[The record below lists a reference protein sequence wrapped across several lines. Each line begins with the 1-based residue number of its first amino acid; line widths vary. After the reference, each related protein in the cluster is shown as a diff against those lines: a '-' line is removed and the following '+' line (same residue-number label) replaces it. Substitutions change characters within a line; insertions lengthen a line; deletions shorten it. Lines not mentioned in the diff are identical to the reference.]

1 MASIGKIS
9 GLCADYSKSTLN
21 GRPYDRIYERM
32 LNGQDFRFN
41 EMMKRGGI
49 PCELGHPTDFGPDGV
64 PRTET
69 DPTKIAV
76 ILTEVKKGG
85 PQKLVASGDIMDTPN
100 GRIFKTLSE
109 FYTFGLSSRGSYE
122 VEDDSPVEG
131 PGGWNQDSYVFKG
144 YDLVLLPSNSG
155 SELSVTE
162 GLSSSKPKLIKVARE
177 SIDVNRLAEASNVS
191 EDQVN
196 QALDQLFA
204 IKSIPEKSE
213 EIDMRDVKDEIISLD
228 EEKTPEAEVEEV
240 IEEDGDVTEV
250 SGDEEDK
257 NTALITDGGEV
268 DKIKADL
275 QKALEQVEEL
285 TKKREE
291 DGIELSNRDAEIV
304 KLTSDKEGL
313 QTELDERIAETEELE
328 EKFEALQG
336 MTSKLLESYRK
347 AKEIF
352 EKGQEGP
359 SEKEKEL
366 SSELEEVKAREKQAN
381 ESLEQTKKLLAL
393 SRKEVLSAKESLI
406 DLYSTSLG
414 ISKAALEST
423 LGKHYQ
429 IKNIR
434 AAAESLAQTAARIP
448 TRPVMPVV
456 TKRAAATE
464 SFQAQDE
471 VERELMAQMKN
482 NF

>member
-76 ILTEVKKGG
+76 ILTEVKRGG

-144 YDLVLLPSNSG
+144 YDLVLLPSNAG

-162 GLSSSKPKLIKVARE
+162 GLETPKSKVVRVARE

-196 QALDQLFA
+196 QALDQLFS
-204 IKSIPEKSE
+204 IKGTPGKSE
-213 EIDMRDVKDEIISLD
+213 EMTMSKAIDELD
-228 EEKTPEAEVEEV
+228 LEKTEEDVIENPEADEVTADGVDGEENQ
-240 IEEDGDVTEV
+240 T
-250 SGDEEDK
+250 
-257 NTALITDGGEV
+257 TFITDGEEV

-275 QKALEQVEEL
+275 QKALEQIEEL

-291 DGIELSNRDAEIV
+291 DGVELSNRDAEIA

-313 QTELDERIAETEELE
+313 QAELDERISESEELL

-347 AKEIF
+347 AKEVF
-352 EKGQEGP
+352 ESGKESV

-366 SSELEEVKAREKQAN
+366 SSELEEARAREKQAT
-381 ESLEQTKKLLAL
+381 ESLEQTKKLLAMY
-393 SRKEVLSAKESLI
+393 RKETLSAKESLI
-406 DLYSTSLG
+406 ELYSTSLG
-414 ISKAALEST
+414 ISSAALKST
-423 LGKHYQ
+423 LGKQYKVSN
-429 IKNIR
+429 IK
-434 AAAESLAQTAARIP
+434 AAAESLAQTAARLP
-448 TRPVMPVV
+448 SRPVMPVV
-456 TKRAAATE
+456 TKRASATE

-482 NF
+482 DF

>member
-1 MASIGKIS
+1 
-9 GLCADYSKSTLN
+9 
-21 GRPYDRIYERM
+21 
-32 LNGQDFRFN
+32 
-41 EMMKRGGI
+41 MKRGGI

-122 VEDDSPVEG
+122 VEDDTPVEG

-162 GLSSSKPKLIKVARE
+162 GLETPKNKVVRVARE

-196 QALDQLFA
+196 QALDQLFTV
-204 IKSIPEKSE
+204 KGIPEKSE
-213 EIDMRDVKDEIISLD
+213 EMTMSQVADELD
-228 EEKTPEAEVEEV
+228 LQNPVEENSDDLLP
-240 IEEDGDVTEV
+240 EEVV
-250 SGDEEDK
+250 DELPEE
-257 NTALITDGGEV
+257 NNEGLEENQPTSITDGGEV

-291 DGIELSNRDAEIV
+291 DGVELSNRDAEIA

-313 QTELDERIAETEELE
+313 QTELDERIAESEELL

-366 SSELEEVKAREKQAN
+366 SSELEEVKAKEKQAT
-381 ESLEQTKKLLAL
+381 ESLEQTRKLLAM
-393 SRKEVLSAKESLI
+393 SRRETLAAKESLI
-406 DLYSTSLG
+406 ELYSTSLG
-414 ISKAALEST
+414 ISQSALRST
-423 LGKHYQ
+423 LGKQYPVSG
-429 IKNIR
+429 IK
-434 AAAESLAQTAARIP
+434 AAAESLAQTAARLP
-448 TRPVMPVV
+448 SRT
-456 TKRAAATE
+456 RAAGTRRG
-464 SFQAQDE
+464 STRQTCRTRRKD
-471 VERELMAQMKN
+471 RCSWRN
-482 NF
+482 NPPSRRPLRCTSPSCDHRTS

>member
-1 MASIGKIS
+1 MSSIGKIS

-76 ILTEVKKGG
+76 ILTKVERGG
-85 PQKLVASGDIMDTPN
+85 PKKLVASGDIMDTPN

-131 PGGWNQDSYVFKG
+131 PDGWNQDSYVFKG
-144 YDLVLLPSNSG
+144 YDLVLLPSNAG

-162 GLSSSKPKLIKVARE
+162 GLETPKNKVVKVARE

-196 QALDQLFA
+196 EALDQLFKIDDSPVKSKEIGMSD
-204 IKSIPEKSE
+204 IKEELGLTETDEKPDDVVE
-213 EIDMRDVKDEIISLD
+213 ETHEDGSDLEENSPTLITNGDGVDEIR
-228 EEKTPEAEVEEV
+228 
-240 IEEDGDVTEV
+240 
-250 SGDEEDK
+250 
-257 NTALITDGGEV
+257 
-268 DKIKADL
+268 ADL
-275 QKALEQVEEL
+275 QKALEQIEEL

-291 DGIELSNRDAEIV
+291 DGIELSNRDAEIT

-313 QTELDERIAETEELE
+313 QTELDERIAESEELM
-328 EKFEALQG
+328 EKFEALQS
-336 MTSKLLESYRK
+336 MTYKLLESYRK

-352 EKGQEGP
+352 ENGQNGH
-359 SEKEKEL
+359 SEKEEEL
-366 SSELEEVKAREKQAN
+366 SLELGKAKDRERQAN
-381 ESLEQTKKLLAL
+381 ESLEKTKKLLLA
-393 SRKEVLSAKESLI
+393 SRKETLDAKESLI
-406 DLYSTSLG
+406 ELYSTSLG
-414 ISKAALEST
+414 ISQTALRST
-423 LGKHYQ
+423 LGKQYQ
-429 IKNIR
+429 VKSIR
-434 AAAESLAQTAARIP
+434 AAAESLAQTAARCSA
-448 TRPVMPVV
+448 RPAIPVV
-456 TKRAAATE
+456 TKRAVATE

>member
-76 ILTEVKKGG
+76 ILTEVKRGG
-85 PQKLVASGDIMDTPN
+85 PQKLVASGDIVDTPN

-144 YDLVLLPSNSG
+144 YDLVLLPSNAG

-162 GLSSSKPKLIKVARE
+162 GLETKKNKVVKVARE

-204 IKSIPEKSE
+204 IKGTPGKSE
-213 EIDMRDVKDEIISLD
+213 EMTMDQAIDELD
-228 EEKTPEAEVEEV
+228 LKE
-240 IEEDGDVTEV
+240 IEEDVTESPEADDVTEDDGQ
-250 SGDEEDK
+250 SKE
-257 NTALITDGGEV
+257 NQTASITDGEEV
-268 DKIKADL
+268 DKIRVDL

-285 TKKREE
+285 TRMREE
-291 DGIELSNRDAEIV
+291 DGVELSNRDAEIA

-313 QTELDERIAETEELE
+313 QAELDERISESEELL

-347 AKEIF
+347 AKEVF
-352 EKGQEGP
+352 ESGKESV

-366 SSELEEVKAREKQAN
+366 SSELEKAREKERQAT
-381 ESLEQTKKLLAL
+381 ESLEQTKKLLAMA
-393 SRKEVLSAKESLI
+393 RRETLSAKESLI
-406 DLYSTSLG
+406 ELYSTSLG
-414 ISKAALEST
+414 ISSAALKST
-423 LGKHYQ
+423 LGKQYQ
-429 IKNIR
+429 VSNIK
-434 AAAESLAQTAARIP
+434 AAAESLAQTAARLP
-448 TRPVMPVV
+448 SRPVMPVV

>member
-85 PQKLVASGDIMDTPN
+85 PKKLIASGDIMDTPN

-122 VEDDSPVEG
+122 VEDDTPVEG

-162 GLSSSKPKLIKVARE
+162 GLETPKNKVVRVARE

-196 QALDQLFA
+196 QALDQLFTV
-204 IKSIPEKSE
+204 KGVPEKSE
-213 EIDMRDVKDEIISLD
+213 EVLMSQVEDKLNLETSPEEESESLV
-228 EEKTPEAEVEEV
+228 VEETENTV
-240 IEEDGDVTEV
+240 EEQPEEQEGDQPA
-250 SGDEEDK
+250 S
-257 NTALITDGGEV
+257 ITDGEEV

-275 QKALEQVEEL
+275 QKALEKVEEL
-285 TKKREE
+285 TKKSEE

-304 KLTSDKEGL
+304 KLTSDRDGL
-313 QTELDERIAETEELE
+313 QAELDERIAESEELL

-336 MTSKLLESYRK
+336 MATKLLESYRK

-352 EKGQEGP
+352 DKGQEGP

-366 SSELEEVKAREKQAN
+366 SSELEKVKERERQAT
-381 ESLEQTKKLLAL
+381 ESLEQTKKLLSA
-393 SRKEVLSAKESLI
+393 SRKETLAAKESLI
-406 DLYSTSLG
+406 ELYSTSLG
-414 ISKAALEST
+414 ISSTALKTT
-423 LGKHYQ
+423 LGKQYQ
-429 IKNIR
+429 VKNIK
-434 AAAESLAQTAARIP
+434 AAAESLAQTAARLP
-448 TRPVMPVV
+448 SRPVMPVV
-456 TKRAAATE
+456 TKRAVATE

-471 VERELMAQMKN
+471 VERELIAQMKN